1 MRIFDKFKTLTAIDR
16 LSEEKLYEQVAQELQ
31 AGKKREGIWVK
42 AMAKSG
48 GDLNKAESM
57 YIEYRVQ
64 SLSDEAQVLNNEK
77 KAILSKNKLAITE
90 KLCRQIL
97 EKKGYTLQHPMFA
110 GYIVLHTWTTYYEG
124 RYLKDL
130 HTWAINAEDLS

>member
-97 EKKGYTLQHPMFA
+97 EKKGYTLQRPMFA